1 MSRNRNNQPAKPKK
15 RQASK
20 AKVVKVVNKK
30 PQVEKKDPYREKK
43 VAPPFSTG
51 GGGVYFENRIQA
63 SFVVLMLT
71 GGIAPCLPSW
81 PVTSIRVQ
89 GNNLDFNV
97 DDFIVTASNT
107 SLSAKLLG
115 QVKHSIS
122 LTNNTTFAE
131 VISAAWRDFNN
142 VKLFN
147 KELDKIA
154 LVTGPMNGT
163 DLEVREVLD
172 WARNNNEVDFFNNVK
187 LANFSSDTKR
197 TKLAVIRAHLDNAAG
212 EVLDDHTVWSF
223 LRSFYLLNFDLD
235 FKDGVN
241 VSFIHSLIAQYD
253 SDKAKGIWAQLIQ
266 EVQDKNQSAGE
277 ITIATLPEDIVEAF
291 KAPELM
297 TMPASIKT
305 QLTPVSVSNWK
316 TTENIIT
323 YCQALLIGK
332 WNESNAEDV
341 ALLEGMVQEEYKK
354 WVSKLHAIRMAD
366 PELFSYKNKIW
377 KLNSRVDQAINFSTV
392 FLDDHITAFVESAKL
407 VLAEVN
413 PKFDLANDQQHAA
426 SLYGKSLKYSEQ
438 VRSGIAE
445 ALAFLTNNEEKFSS
459 CSSHNIKGQI
469 GNCVNDLLMDGDWKQ
484 WASLNSYLPELSEAA
499 PSEFMEAIEKL
510 AGSEVLDD
518 LFNQEGD
525 GFYGGNHLTGIYWSL
540 EGLAWDDEYLV
551 RVVDLFGLLDSQD
564 PGGRWANRPLNSL
577 TDIFLP
583 WMPHNLSSIDRQII
597 AIKAL
602 IKNNRETAFNLLI
615 KLLPNQTQNTSGT
628 YKPKWRKVIPGDFE
642 KGVSE
647 KQFFDVSYEISKLL
661 VGSYGRDLKV
671 IPELVKHLDHL
682 MPDVLSEFLVNLNE
696 ALLEQTDEVKRP
708 IWEEV
713 THLITRHRKFPDTDW
728 SLKEDKLK
736 EIEAIAIEI
745 EPKGLLEKGRRLF
758 GSRDYDLFEDVGD
771 WDAQRNKLEQ
781 EREALVQ
788 GIYEEG
794 GLEKVIE
801 FCLLIENVE
810 SLGAT
815 FSKIVSNDD
824 LGNIFPDYCQS
835 ENKLKHF
842 VSQLAVSLYFGDQAK
857 SLDLINPESWSQLQ
871 ISDYLKSLPF
881 IENVWAKANE
891 LLDDT
896 QMYWK
901 DVSIRPLHEED
912 INKAATALLGN
923 NRPVAALDVLYMLRR
938 DKENLSTELVLKA
951 LKGSLSTDEPRGTLD
966 THQIK
971 DFMKFLY
978 ETDGLDMNEL
988 YQIEWA
994 YLELFT
1000 DREGIKPKAL
1010 QLKLETESDF
1020 FCELLTYI
1028 FKRDI
1033 DQPDQIKPGAK
1044 EDPQVDESISRQV
1057 WKFIHYWRVGPL
1069 FGDKKYS
1076 DEHFQK
1082 WVTESLDKAKKLGR
1096 YEIAMLTLGE
1106 ALHTAPADHDGLWLH
1121 KSVAEVLDKRG
1132 MDSIRRG
1139 FALGLR
1145 NSRGVHAVDFS
1156 GNQDR
1161 EIAAGYR
1168 EKAEALEAEGFVVL
1182 ATTMR
1187 DVAASYEEDA
1197 RNVVERFGRDD
1208 N

>member
-1 MSRNRNNQPAKPKK
+1 MASNKPKK
-15 RQASK
+15 RK
-20 AKVVKVVNKK
+20 PNKFKVD
-30 PQVEKKDPYREKK
+30 KKDPYREKK

-51 GGGVYFENRIQA
+51 GGGVNFENRIQA

-71 GGIAPCLPSW
+71 GGFVPSLPSW
-81 PVTSIRVQ
+81 PVISVRVQ
-89 GNNLDFNV
+89 GKHLDFNV
-97 DDFIVTASNT
+97 DDFIVTASNS

-122 LTNNTTFAE
+122 LTDNTTFAE
-131 VISAAWRDFNN
+131 VIAAGWRDFNN
-142 VKLFN
+142 TELFN

-154 LVTGPMNGT
+154 LVTGPMKGT

-187 LANFSSDTKR
+187 LANFSNENKR
-197 TKLAVIRAHLDNAAG
+197 TKLSIIRTHLDKAAG
-212 EVLDDHTVWSF
+212 KTLDDHQVWSF
-223 LRSFYLLNFDLD
+223 LKSFYLLNFDLD

-277 ITIATLPEDIVEAF
+277 ITIASLPEDIVEAF
-291 KAPELM
+291 KAPERM

-305 QLTPVSVSNWK
+305 QLTPVSVSNWN

-341 ALLEGMVQEEYKK
+341 ALLEGMVQEEYKA
-354 WVSKLHAIRMAD
+354 WVKKLHAIRMAD

-377 KLNSRVDQAINFSTV
+377 KLNSRFDQTINFSTV

-445 ALAFLTNNEEKFSS
+445 ALAFLPNNEEKFSS
-459 CSSHNIKGQI
+459 CSTHSIKRQI
-469 GNCVNDLLMDGDWKQ
+469 GNCVNDLLIDGDWKQ

-510 AGSEVLDD
+510 AGSEVLAD

-540 EGLAWDDEYLV
+540 EGLAWDDDYLV
-551 RVVDLFGLLDSQD
+551 RVVDLFGQLDIQD

-583 WMPHNLSSIDRQII
+583 WMPHNLSSIERQII
-597 AIKAL
+597 AIEAL

-615 KLLPNQTQNTSGT
+615 KLLPNQTQNTTGT
-628 YKPKWRKVIPGDFE
+628 HKPKWRKVIPDNFE
-642 KGVSE
+642 KGVSQE
-647 KQFFDVSYEISKLL
+647 QFFKVSYEVSKLL
-661 VGSYGRDLKV
+661 VDNYGSDLRS
-671 IPELVKHLDHL
+671 IPEIVTHLDHL
-682 MPDVLSEFLVNLNE
+682 MPDVLSEFLITLNE
-696 ALLEQTDEVKRP
+696 TLAGQTDEVKRP

-713 THLITRHRKFPDTDW
+713 THLITRHRKFPDADW
-728 SLKEDKLK
+728 SLKEDKLV
-736 EIEAIAIEI
+736 EMDAIAKVI

-771 WDAQRNKLEQ
+771 WKEQRNKLEQ
-781 EREALVQ
+781 ERDTLVKA
-788 GIYEEG
+788 IYDEG
-794 GLEKVIE
+794 GLEKIIE
-801 FCLLIENVE
+801 FCALIENAGN
-810 SLGAT
+810 LGVT
-815 FSKIVSNDD
+815 FSKIASNYD
-824 LGNIFPDYCQS
+824 LTKIFPDYCLY
-835 ENKLKHF
+835 EGNLKHF
-842 VSQLAVSLYFGDQAK
+842 VSQLAVSLYFEDENKALG
-857 SLDLINPESWSQLQ
+857 LINAESWSQSQ

-881 IENVWAKANE
+881 IEQVWVKADE
-891 LLDDT
+891 LLTDP
-896 QMYWK
+896 QLYWK

-912 INKAATALLGN
+912 LNKAAIALLEN
-923 NRPVAALDVLYMLRR
+923 NRPLAALDVLYLLRR
-938 DKENLSTELVLKA
+938 NKENLSTDLVLKA
-951 LKGSLSTDEPRGTLD
+951 LKGSLSTEEPRGALD
-966 THQIK
+966 SHQIK

-978 ETDGLDMNEL
+978 ESDDLDMNEL

-1000 DREGIKPKAL
+1000 DRRGLKPKAL
-1010 QLKLETESDF
+1010 QLKLETEPDF

-1033 DQPDQIKPGAK
+1033 DQPDQVKPGAK

-1069 FGDKKYS
+1069 FGDKEYS

-1161 EIAAGYR
+1161 EIAAGYK
-1168 EKAEALEAEGFVVL
+1168 EKAEAMEAEGFIVL

-1197 RNVVERFGRDD
+1197 KNVVERFGRDGD
-1208 N
+1208 